1 MKHTCQINQIP
12 YNIKSHSFR
21 IHMISK
27 LLQKTSVQHTA
38 DIMGH
43 KDIRSTLAY
52 KRFSLNKEEIQ
63 NLLDEIDQKG

>member
-1 MKHTCQINQIP
+1 
-12 YNIKSHSFR
+12 
-21 IHMISK
+21 MISK